1 MTDYAPTTTHEV
13 DNGPTTGRR
22 AGEPVR
28 LSLVNDYE
36 LVVAGLQALLRP
48 HAEKVVVVDCTVIP
62 NGDQVSERADVT
74 LFDTFGRAHLGF
86 EDLRRLIE
94 NPTCGR
100 VVVYSTD
107 DDPARI
113 QTALALGAAGFLSK
127 TATTDELLDAISR
140 VAGGEQVV
148 HVSGRRTV
156 DSGWPGQNWGL
167 TARESEVLAMLTAG
181 LRNREIADA
190 LYVSVDTIKTHL
202 RHIYRKLETNTR
214 ARTVAKALSD
224 PSFAR
229 RHGAAG

>member
-1 MTDYAPTTTHEV
+1 MTEYAPSPTSSAQAGSPTGSTT
-13 DNGPTTGRR
+13 
-22 AGEPVR
+22 APVR
-28 LSLVNDYE
+28 VALVNDYE
-36 LVVAGLQALLRP
+36 LVVAGLTAMLSPYRDR
-48 HAEKVVVVDCTVIP
+48 AVVVDTSVIP
-62 NGDQVSERADVT
+62 NGETPDTSADVT

-86 EDLRRLIE
+86 EALRRLISDE
-94 NPTCGR
+94 RCGR

-113 QTALALGAAGFLSK
+113 QTALSLGAAGFISK
-127 TATTDELLDAISR
+127 TSTASELLDAIET

-148 HVSGRRTV
+148 LVSGRRTV
-156 DSGWPGQNWGL
+156 DAGWPGQNWGL

-181 LRNREIADA
+181 LRNREIADS
-190 LYVSVDTIKTHL
+190 LYVSVDTVKTHL

-229 RHGAAG
+229 RQVTAG

>member
-1 MTDYAPTTTHEV
+1 MTDFASGADSPQG
-13 DNGPTTGRR
+13 DSGRVATKPIR
-22 AGEPVR
+22 VA
-28 LSLVNDYE
+28 LVNDYE
-36 LVVAGLQALLRP
+36 LVVAGLTAMLGP
-48 HAEKVVVVDCTVIP
+48 HADRAVVVDASVLSDGES
-62 NGDQVSERADVT
+62 NERQADVT

-86 EDLRRLIE
+86 EELRRLIAD
-94 NPTCGR
+94 PRCGK

-113 QTALALGAAGFLSK
+113 QTALALGAAGFISK
-127 TATTDELLDAISR
+127 TSTAMELLEAIERIAS
-140 VAGGEQVV
+140 GEQVV
-148 HVSGRRTV
+148 QVSGRRTV
-156 DSGWPGQNWGL
+156 DAGWPGQNWGL

-190 LYVSVDTIKTHL
+190 LYVSVDTVKTHL

-229 RHGAAG
+229 RAGGAG